1 VNCALDASAV
11 LAVLNDE
18 PGAERVREAM
28 VQGAFVSA
36 VNLSEV
42 VAKLTER
49 QLSNSAIEA
58 ALAQLEFEVMP
69 FDERQ
74 AHIAGF
80 LRRDTREQ
88 GLSLG
93 DRACLALAA
102 SERVP
107 ALTAERA
114 WARLAL
120 DPPIEITMIR

>member
-1 VNCALDASAV
+1 VNYALDASAV

-18 PGAERVREAM
+18 PGAEQVREAM

-49 QLSNSAIEA
+49 RFSNSAIEA
-58 ALAQLEFEVMP
+58 ALAQLEFEVVP

-102 SERVP
+102 TEGIP
-107 ALTAERA
+107 ALTAERN
-114 WARLAL
+114 WARLDL
-120 DPPIEITMIR
+120 TSPIVIELIR